1 MGDDVSW
8 PAHPPRMLYKYLLHG
23 EKGLSELE
31 TELRRKAQAEP
42 RGKFS
47 KADVSYLPLR
57 PFPLLL
63 WDNRCKRC
71 RFYHEGEPGKP
82 AQCHI
87 VGHEGEKYGGEA
99 IHPQGWCGLYTPPKG
114 EPAFEWIRERFK
126 PSGAT
131 DIRGEYNSPITQ
143 KTKLRTME
151 KRLGKREADRTEQP
165 SEAAGTASAQRSAS
179 TGADNE

>member
-1 MGDDVSW
+1 MGDEISW
-8 PAHPPRMLYKYLLHG
+8 PAHLPRMLYKYLLYG
-23 EKGLSELE
+23 ETGLSEIE
-31 TELRRKAQAEP
+31 TELRRKAQAESG
-42 RGKFS
+42 GKFS
-47 KADVSYLPLR
+47 KADVSYLPLP

-99 IHPQGWCGLYTPPKG
+99 IHPQGWCGVYTPPKG
-114 EPAFEWIRERFK
+114 EPAFAWIRERFD

-131 DIRGEYNSPITQ
+131 DVRGEYNPPITQ
-143 KTKLRTME
+143 KTKLRKTE
-151 KRLGKREADRTEQP
+151 KQLDKQGAIRTEQP
-165 SEAAGTASAQRSAS
+165 SEAGGTAPTHSGSS
-179 TGADNE
+179 TGEDDE